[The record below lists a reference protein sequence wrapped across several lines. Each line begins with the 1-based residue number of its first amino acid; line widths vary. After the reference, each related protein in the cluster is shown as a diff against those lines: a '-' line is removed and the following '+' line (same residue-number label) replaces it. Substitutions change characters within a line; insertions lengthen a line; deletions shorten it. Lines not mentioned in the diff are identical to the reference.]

1 MGKIVFLCGAR
12 DFHAIDWYRS
22 AKSSIVGHDV
32 VILTDLVSGE
42 GYKKLVN
49 DNDIIFKLIILDS
62 LLFNNESKFGNYWRN
77 FLKLLFFPVQLCL
90 VIRFKYR
97 NPDSV
102 YHAHSMYYLWLAWAA
117 RLNFIGTPQGS
128 DILVKPYK
136 SILYRYFSKIALR
149 SAKYVTVDSNSM
161 ANSVFLISGISPCI
175 IQNGIDLSSI
185 LNSYNFKKPYRDKV
199 ISIRGFASLYCLEKI
214 LEARNNSS
222 KFQSEPITF
231 IYPFV
236 DSIYKDKLSSFFR
249 NFDFDIGR
257 LEKNE
262 MYDLLFN
269 SFLVISIPQSDSSPR
284 SVYEAI
290 FCGCAV
296 AIRYNPFYDDLP
308 KCMKSRIIL
317 IDFNNPNWFD
327 DSINSARIIV
337 ESDYVPSL
345 QALNDYDQLKSSA
358 KMIELLLK

>member
-22 AKSSIVGHDV
+22 AKSSIICHDV
-32 VILTDLVSGE
+32 VILTDLISGE

-49 DNDIIFKLIILDS
+49 DNDIIFKLVILDS
-62 LLFNNESKFGNYWRN
+62 LLFDNESKFGNYWRN
-77 FLKLLFFPVQLCL
+77 FLKLIFFPVQLCL
-90 VIRFKYR
+90 VIRFKSR

-136 SILYRYFSKIALR
+136 SFLYRYFSKKALK
-149 SAKYVTVDSNSM
+149 SAKKVTVDSNSM
-161 ANSVFLISGISPCI
+161 AKGVFKISGTSPCI

-185 LNSYNFKKPYRDKV
+185 LKYYNFKKPYRNNV
-199 ISIRGFASLYCLEKI
+199 LSIRGFASLYCLEKI
-214 LEARNNSS
+214 LEARNNSI
-222 KFQSEPITF
+222 KLHREPITF

-236 DSIYKDKLSSFFR
+236 DSMYKDKVSSYFR
-249 NFDFDIGR
+249 DFDIDLGR
-257 LEKNE
+257 VEKNK

-308 KCMKSRIIL
+308 NCMKLRIIL
-317 IDFNNPNWFD
+317 IDFNSPNWFE
-327 DSINSARIIV
+327 DSVNSARIIV

-345 QALNDYDQLKSSA
+345 EALNDYDQLKSSS
-358 KMIELLLK
+358 KMIQLLLN